1 MSSIEGNSNNNKRVR
16 ASKNEPYTQKKFFCK
31 QCPKYYLSYQALY
44 AHKKQKHNYKPNK
57 TIYTD
62 GFTQT
67 QTTLN
72 DTLEKHDCYSFD
84 QNYFLNNYLEIDINN
99 TEFSGIKENLTMSIL
114 TSEIEFI
121 FFDFKD
127 KLKDIVKGNLLFS
140 HHHAFYKHLELYLK
154 DKEKYLNSDSSS
166 FIIDKVLLL
175 YIVECDR
182 TDPQPD
188 MNEVVFYTI
197 LLREFIN
204 KEKQKELNLHYLLEF
219 TTFNYSN
226 EIILSSNKF
235 LTLIEKIDLIKIKM
249 DRAILYFQ
257 KLSSWLFKNN
267 YTEFKLI

>member
-1 MSSIEGNSNNNKRVR
+1 MEEEEVKDINNSKRNR
-16 ASKNEPYTQKKFFCK
+16 MKKK
-31 QCPKYYLSYQALY
+31 ESYQYKKYKCPECEKSYLSYQSLY
-44 AHKKQKHNYKPNK
+44 THKRSKHAYITKSVRK
-57 TIYTD
+57 TICSDDKCRRQNEHVT
-62 GFTQT
+62 FQT
-67 QTTLN
+67 CSSNELN
-72 DTLEKHDCYSFD
+72 SSNLKEIMFSEISYIISKLEKIYEKS
-84 QNYFLNNYLEIDINN
+84 
-99 TEFSGIKENLTMSIL
+99 IKK
-114 TSEIEFI
+114 
-121 FFDFKD
+121 DD
-127 KLKDIVKGNLLFS
+127 KLIHHYSLFREYEI
-140 HHHAFYKHLELYLK
+140 FLENE
-154 DKEKYLNSDSSS
+154 EKYKNSDSVS